1 MITMMQLKISTIR
14 TMLLP
19 IILGMFLFG
28 GLSNNALSAEDQEL
42 DQAGKE
48 ITLEE
53 LQQLEP
59 FPEFFEQMSPE
70 GRLDW
75 LNSQV
80 KQATTPAENYNFQR
94 ALAFEHFFNYR
105 NSEAQ
110 DICQATPPLSFDL
123 RYRFACIQASD
134 VSYEKR
140 IERFFNLYQSAIEA
154 DDKTM
159 AAQVLTSMGWYQSGK
174 GDIAAAFKSYEEAL
188 SMGESLEFF
197 ALNDAMVNTAS
208 LYIIHGDKEYIRK
221 GIELHKQSIER
232 IKKRA
237 EEDPEFAETSRA
249 AMIIPQF
256 NIGIA
261 YALHTFEYEK
271 ALQWFDIVNNS
282 DTEIPHLRLSSILF
296 SALSAVELGR
306 TQQAEQYLARSYDE
320 PVVNNTEF
328 SYLYCYRELVKFK
341 LGKEADMDVC
351 LPLHANVPLE
361 VKIDVYKR
369 ISDLDDAA
377 IKYAGMEQF
386 YKLFEEKLESQ
397 LKQSSTSVASTA
409 ELHRVQQESR
419 LRNELLEK
427 EIALKTAEQEK
438 KEGQVRFMIAASLV
452 LLLLVLI
459 TIIRLNQKRRMAEQ
473 FEQLSV
479 MDVLTGLK
487 NRRFLEQNIGRE
499 MSYIKRSQA
508 SQNGHALGVYL
519 LDIDHFKDV
528 NDTYGHEVGD
538 QILIEFTRRINE
550 TIRDTDLFVRWGGE
564 EFLLVA
570 RLENADGL
578 HLLAERII
586 ESVKQAPYSVGNGLS
601 IDITCTVGSVVYPCV
616 ENPEKHISWNKL
628 VQLADLALYYGKQ
641 KQRDC
646 WVCIEKISNYES
658 RNIVLEQGFEESL
671 RQGLLTFSTSI
682 SKS

>member
-1 MITMMQLKISTIR
+1 MMQFKISTIQ

-19 IILGMFLFG
+19 IILGVFLFG
-28 GLSNNALSAEDQEL
+28 GLSNNALSAEKGEPALAED
-42 DQAGKE
+42 E
-48 ITLEE
+48 ITVEK
-53 LQQLEP
+53 LQELEP

-80 KQATTPAENYNFQR
+80 KQAATPAQTYNFKR

-110 DICQATPPLSFDL
+110 SICQTTPPLSFDL
-123 RYRFACIQASD
+123 RYRFACIQVSD

-188 SMGESLEFF
+188 SMGENLEFF

-221 GIELHKQSIER
+221 GIELHKESIER

-249 AMIIPQF
+249 AMIIPEF

-271 ALQWFDIVNNS
+271 ALQWFDIVNKS

-320 PVVNNTEF
+320 PVVNNSEF

-341 LGKEADMDVC
+341 LGQEADMDVC
-351 LPLHANVPLE
+351 LPLHQNVPLE

-369 ISDLDDAA
+369 ISNLDDAV

-397 LKQSSTSVASTA
+397 LKQSSTSAASTA
-409 ELHRVQQESR
+409 ELHRQQQESR

-427 EIALKTAEQEK
+427 EIALKTAQQEK
-438 KEGQVRFMIAASLV
+438 REGQIRLMVSVTLI
-452 LLLLVLI
+452 LLLLVVI
-459 TIIRLNQKRRMAEQ
+459 TVIRLRQKRKLAEMY
-473 FEQLSV
+473 EELSV
-479 MDVLTGLK
+479 LDVLTGLK
-487 NRRFLEQNIGRE
+487 NRRFLEQNINRE
-499 MSYIKRSQA
+499 MGFVKRLQT
-508 SQNGHALGVYL
+508 NDIEGALGIYL
-519 LDIDHFKDV
+519 LDID
-528 NDTYGHEVGD
+528 
-538 QILIEFTRRINE
+538 
-550 TIRDTDLFVRWGGE
+550 
-564 EFLLVA
+564 
-570 RLENADGL
+570 
-578 HLLAERII
+578 
-586 ESVKQAPYSVGNGLS
+586 
-601 IDITCTVGSVVYPCV
+601 
-616 ENPEKHISWNKL
+616 
-628 VQLADLALYYGKQ
+628 
-641 KQRDC
+641 
-646 WVCIEKISNYES
+646 
-658 RNIVLEQGFEESL
+658 
-671 RQGLLTFSTSI
+671 
-682 SKS
+682 

>member
-1 MITMMQLKISTIR
+1 MMQFIISTIQ

-19 IILGMFLFG
+19 IILGVFLFG
-28 GLSNNALSAEDQEL
+28 GLSNNALSAEKGEPALAED
-42 DQAGKE
+42 E
-48 ITLEE
+48 ITVEK
-53 LQQLEP
+53 LQELEP

-80 KQATTPAENYNFQR
+80 KQAATPAQTYNFKR

-110 DICQATPPLSFDL
+110 SICQTTPPLSFDL
-123 RYRFACIQASD
+123 RYRFACIQVSD

-188 SMGESLEFF
+188 SMGENLEFF

-221 GIELHKQSIER
+221 GIELHKESIER

-249 AMIIPQF
+249 AMIIPEF

-271 ALQWFDIVNNS
+271 ALQWFDIVNKS

-296 SALSAVELGR
+296 SALSAIELGR

-320 PVVNNTEF
+320 PVVNNSEF

-341 LGKEADMDVC
+341 LGQEADMDVC
-351 LPLHANVPLE
+351 LPLHQNVPLE

-369 ISDLDDAA
+369 ISNLDDAV

-397 LKQSSTSVASTA
+397 LKQSSTSAASTA
-409 ELHRVQQESR
+409 ELHRQQQESR

-427 EIALKTAEQEK
+427 EIALKTAQQEK
-438 KEGQVRFMIAASLV
+438 REGQIRLMVSVTLI
-452 LLLLVLI
+452 LLLLVVI
-459 TIIRLNQKRRMAEQ
+459 TVIRLRQKRKLAEMY
-473 FEQLSV
+473 EELSV
-479 MDVLTGLK
+479 LDVLTGLK
-487 NRRFLEQNIGRE
+487 NRRFLEQNINRE
-499 MSYIKRSQA
+499 MGFVKRLQT
-508 SQNGHALGVYL
+508 NDIEGALGIYL
-519 LDIDHFKDV
+519 LDIDHFKRV

-538 QILIEFTRRINE
+538 KVLVEFTRRINK

-570 RLENADGL
+570 RLEQADGQQI
-578 HLLAERII
+578 LAERI
-586 ESVKQAPYSVGNGLS
+586 KQAISEKPYEICNNKS
-601 IDITCTVGSVVYPCV
+601 IDLTCTIGSVIYPCLQNSQEDV
-616 ENPEKHISWNKL
+616 SWNKL
-628 VQLADLALYYGKQ
+628 VLLADHALYYGKH

-646 WVCIEKISNYES
+646 WVCIQSISNRE
-658 RNIVLEQGFEESL
+658 NMDIVLSQDLGLSIES
-671 RQGLLTFSTSI
+671 QKVVVSSSI
-682 SKS
+682 ED

>member
-1 MITMMQLKISTIR
+1 MIR
-14 TMLLP
+14 TIHEILVAATLVVMLFISP
-19 IILGMFLFG
+19 KSF
-28 GLSNNALSAEDQEL
+28 SATEQ
-42 DQAGKE
+42 E
-48 ITLEE
+48 ITLED

-59 FPEFFEQMSPE
+59 FPEVYDQMSPE

-80 KQATTPAENYNFQR
+80 KQATTPAQTYNFQR
-94 ALAFEHFFNYR
+94 ALAFGHFFNYR
-105 NSEAQ
+105 NSETQ
-110 DICQATPPLSFDL
+110 DICETTQPLSFDL

-134 VSYEKR
+134 ISYEKR

-188 SMGESLEFF
+188 SMGDNLEFF
-197 ALNDAMVNTAS
+197 TLNDAMVNTAS

-232 IKKRA
+232 IKKRS
-237 EEDPEFAETSRA
+237 EEDPEFAEMSRA
-249 AMIIPQF
+249 AMIIPEF

-261 YALHTFEYEK
+261 YALHTYEYEQ
-271 ALQWFDIVNNS
+271 ALQWFDIINKS

-320 PVVNNTEF
+320 PTVNNSEF

-341 LGKEADMDVC
+341 LGQEADMDVC
-351 LPLHANVPLE
+351 LPLHENVPLE

-369 ISDLDDAA
+369 ISNLDDAV

-409 ELHRVQQESR
+409 ELHREQQESR

-438 KEGQVRFMIAASLV
+438 REGQIRFMVAASLV

-473 FEQLSV
+473 FEELSV

-499 MSYIKRSQA
+499 MSYIKRSQVN
-508 SQNGHALGVYL
+508 QTGHALGIYL

-528 NDTYGHEVGD
+528 NDTYGHEIGD
-538 QILIEFTRRINE
+538 QILVEFTKRINE

-564 EFLLVA
+564 EFILVA
-570 RLENADGL
+570 RLDNIDGL
-578 HLLAERII
+578 HLLAERIVKA
-586 ESVKQAPYSVGNGLS
+586 VKQSPYLVRQGHS

-641 KQRDC
+641 KKRDC

-658 RNIVLEQGFEESL
+658 RNIVLELGFEESL
-671 RQGLLTFSTSI
+671 KEGLLTFSTSI
-682 SKS
+682 SKNR